1 MHMLKTQHMKPKTVL
16 KVGKFKFLRFP
27 NQGVRRNE
35 RIRKLATGKKLSY
48 PTLEKF
54 INKERSLG
62 YPIKY
67 SKPIGFRRKR
77 K

>member
-1 MHMLKTQHMKPKTVL
+1 MGKLMKTVN

-27 NQGVRRNE
+27 NQGIRRNE
-35 RIRKLATGKKLSY
+35 KIRKLATTGKLGYS
-48 PTLEKF
+48 TLEKF
-54 INKERSLG
+54 INRERALG

-67 SKPIGFRRKR
+67 SKPIGFKR

>member
-1 MHMLKTQHMKPKTVL
+1 MSAKVVR

-27 NQGVRRNE
+27 NRGIRRNE
-35 RIRKLATGKKLSY
+35 KIRKLATSGKLNYSD
-48 PTLEKF
+48 LENF
-54 INKERSLG
+54 IITERELG

-67 SKPIGFRRKR
+67 SKPIGFKRKR

>member
-1 MHMLKTQHMKPKTVL
+1 MKKPNTVL

-35 RIRKLATGKKLSY
+35 RIRKLATNRKLGYS
-48 PTLEKF
+48 TLEKF

-67 SKPIGFRRKR
+67 SKPIGFKRKR

>member
-1 MHMLKTQHMKPKTVL
+1 MKTVI
-16 KVGKFKFLRFP
+16 KSGKFKFLRFP
-27 NQGVRRNE
+27 NQGNE
-35 RIRKLATGKKLSY
+35 KIRKLATNKKLSY
-48 PTLEKF
+48 STLERF

-67 SKPIGFRRKR
+67 SKPIGFKRKR

>member
-1 MHMLKTQHMKPKTVL
+1 MGKLMRKPEVL
-16 KVGKFKFLRFP
+16 RKIGKFKFLRFP
-27 NQGVRRNE
+27 NQGIRRNK
-35 RIRKLATGKKLSY
+35 RIRELATSGKLSY

-54 INKERSLG
+54 IERERSLG

-67 SKPIGFRRKR
+67 SKPIGFKRKR

>member
-1 MHMLKTQHMKPKTVL
+1 MLMLKIQHMKPKTVL

-35 RIRKLATGKKLSY
+35 RIRKLATSKKLSY

-54 INKERSLG
+54 INRERSLG

>member
-1 MHMLKTQHMKPKTVL
+1 MTTKTIS

-27 NQGVRRNE
+27 NKGIRRNKK
-35 RIRKLATGKKLSY
+35 IQKLATSGKLSY
-48 PTLEKF
+48 PTLERF
-54 INKERSLG
+54 INKERALG

-67 SKPIGFRRKR
+67 SKPIGFKRKR

>member
-1 MHMLKTQHMKPKTVL
+1 MKVTN

-27 NQGVRRNE
+27 NRGPRQNKK
-35 RIRKLATGKKLSY
+35 ISKLATSGKLSY

-62 YPIKY
+62 YPIRY
-67 SKPIGFRRKR
+67 SKPIGFKRKR

>member
-1 MHMLKTQHMKPKTVL
+1 MTKPNVL
-16 KVGKFKFLRFP
+16 RKVGKFKFLRFP
-27 NQGVRRNE
+27 NQGIRKNE
-35 RIRKLATGKKLSY
+35 KITKLATRGKLSY

-54 INKERSLG
+54 IEQERSLG

-67 SKPIGFRRKR
+67 SKPIGFKRKR

>member
-1 MHMLKTQHMKPKTVL
+1 MKTIR
-16 KVGKFKFLRFP
+16 KVGKFKFLRP
-27 NQGVRRNE
+27 INRGIRRNE
-35 RIRKLATGKKLSY
+35 KIRKLATSGKLGY

-54 INKERSLG
+54 INRERSLG

-67 SKPIGFRRKR
+67 SKPIGFKRKR

>member
-1 MHMLKTQHMKPKTVL
+1 MTAKTIS

-27 NQGVRRNE
+27 NKGIRRNKK
-35 RIRKLATGKKLSY
+35 ISDLATSGKLSY
-48 PTLEKF
+48 PTLERF
-54 INKERSLG
+54 INRERSLG

-67 SKPIGFRRKR
+67 SKPIGFKRKR

>member
-1 MHMLKTQHMKPKTVL
+1 MGILVKTIHKI
-16 KVGKFKFLRFP
+16 GKFKFLRFP
-27 NQGVRRNE
+27 NKGIRRNE
-35 RIRKLATGKKLSY
+35 KIRKLATSGKLGY
-48 PTLEKF
+48 PTLEDY

-67 SKPIGFRRKR
+67 SKPIGFKRKR